1 MSLLTESELRKQL
14 KNTDI
19 KEYEV
24 AKGVIIT
31 PSAKQYLQDK
41 NIKLVIVDT
50 LGSKKQENSE
60 PGKDDNGK
68 IFPRYMCQNG
78 GYVEEKPE
86 HMTQLYG
93 NKLVPKDHRRIEFRG
108 RLDSLQSKILEVQVI
123 ATKLQNEKVAKE
135 LEEIL
140 CFVRNILRAE
150 VLEEKLPE
158 FSLIGMSE
166 DELREI
172 SHNPKKYFNMEH
184 FIPSFKMGEI
194 VIALNS
200 IRSNIRE
207 VEICSFKAFKDFEG
221 EITRNDIIRYLNR
234 LSSCLYV
241 MMFKFLSGKYK

>member
-14 KNTDI
+14 KNTEV

-24 AKGVIIT
+24 ARGVIIT

-50 LGSKKQENSE
+50 LGAKKQGEVKVE
-60 PGKDDNGK
+60 KEDEGK
-68 IFPRYMCQNG
+68 IFPKYICLQG
-78 GYVEEKPE
+78 GYVEKKPE

-108 RLDSLQSKILEVQVI
+108 RLDSLQSKILETQIV
-123 ATKLQNEKVAKE
+123 ASKLQNEGVVKD
-135 LEEIL
+135 LEEVL
-140 CFVRNILRAE
+140 FFVRNILRSE

-158 FSLIGMSE
+158 FSLLGISE
-166 DELREI
+166 KDLREM
-172 SHNPKKYFNMEH
+172 SHNPKKHFNMEH
-184 FIPSFKMGEI
+184 FMPSYKMGEI

-207 VEICSFKAFKDFEG
+207 VEVYGFKAFKDADG
-221 EITRNDIIRYLNR
+221 EITREDIMRYLNR
-234 LSSCLYV
+234 LSSCLYI

>member
-14 KNTDI
+14 RNTDI

-24 AKGVIIT
+24 EKGVIIT

-41 NIKLVIVDT
+41 NIKLVIVDI
-50 LGSKKQENSE
+50 LGAKKQEK
-60 PGKDDNGK
+60 PLIK
-68 IFPRYMCQNG
+68 R
-78 GYVEEKPE
+78 EEEGKPE

-108 RLDSLQSKILEVQVI
+108 KLDSLQSKILEVQVI
-123 ATKLQNEKVAKE
+123 SIKLQNEAVAKE

-158 FSLIGMSE
+158 FWLIGMSE
-166 DELREI
+166 NDLRKV
-172 SHNPKKYFNMEH
+172 SHNPKKHFNMEH
-184 FIPSFKMGEI
+184 FIPSYKMGEI

-207 VEICSFKAFKDFEG
+207 VEICSFKAFKDIDG
-221 EITRNDIIRYLNR
+221 EITRSDIIRYLNR

-241 MMFKFLSGKYK
+241 MMLKFLSGKYK

>member
-1 MSLLTESELRKQL
+1 MSLLTESELRKEL
-14 KNTDI
+14 RNTDI

-24 AKGVIIT
+24 EKGVIIT

-41 NIKLVIVDT
+41 NIKLIIVDV
-50 LGSKKQENSE
+50 LGSKKQEKPLIDRGE
-60 PGKDDNGK
+60 EGK
-68 IFPRYMCQNG
+68 IFPRYICEKG

-108 RLDSLQSKILEVQVI
+108 KLDSLQSKILEVQVI
-123 ATKLQNEKVAKE
+123 AIKLKNEPLAKE

-158 FSLIGMSE
+158 FWLIGMSE
-166 DELREI
+166 DDLREV
-172 SHNPKKYFNMEH
+172 SHNPKKHFNMDH
-184 FIPSFKMGEI
+184 FIPSYKMGEI

-207 VEICSFKAFKDFEG
+207 VEVCGFKAFKDIDG

-234 LSSCLYV
+234 LSSCLYI

>member
-14 KNTDI
+14 RNTDI

-24 AKGVIIT
+24 EKGVIIT

-41 NIKLVIVDT
+41 NIKLVIVDI
-50 LGSKKQENSE
+50 LGAEKQEK
-60 PGKDDNGK
+60 PL
-68 IFPRYMCQNG
+68 IIR
-78 GYVEEKPE
+78 EEEKEEEGKPE

-123 ATKLQNEKVAKE
+123 SIKLQNEAVAKE

-140 CFVRNILRAE
+140 FFVRNILRAE

-158 FSLIGMSE
+158 FCLIGMNE
-166 DELREI
+166 NDIREV
-172 SHNPKKYFNMEH
+172 SHNPKKHYNMDH
-184 FIPSFKMGEI
+184 FIPNYKMGEL

-200 IRSNIRE
+200 IRTNIRE
-207 VEICSFKAFKDFEG
+207 VEICSFKAFKDIDG
-221 EITRNDIIRYLNR
+221 EVTRSDIIRYLNR

-241 MMFKFLSGKYK
+241 MMLKFLSGKYK

>member
-24 AKGVIIT
+24 VKGVIIT

-50 LGSKKQENSE
+50 LGSKKQGNSITE
-60 PGKDDNGK
+60 KEDEGK
-68 IFPRYMCQNG
+68 IFPKYICLKG

-93 NKLVPKDHRRIEFRG
+93 NKLVPKDHRKIEFRG

-123 ATKLQNEKVAKE
+123 ASKLQNEGVAKD

-140 CFVRNILRAE
+140 SFVRNILRAE

-158 FSLIGMSE
+158 FSILGISE
-166 DELREI
+166 NDLREM
-172 SHNPKKYFNMEH
+172 SHNPKKYFNMDH
-184 FIPSFKMGEI
+184 FMPNYKMGEI
-194 VIALNS
+194 VVGLNS

-207 VEICSFKAFKDFEG
+207 VEICGFKAFKDIDG

-234 LSSCLYV
+234 LSSCLYI

>member
-24 AKGVIIT
+24 VKGSIIT
-31 PSAKQYLQDK
+31 PSARQYLQDK
-41 NIKLVIVDT
+41 NIKLVMVDA
-50 LGSKKQENSE
+50 LSDKKQGISKEKTE
-60 PGKDDNGK
+60 DKGK
-68 IFPRYMCQNG
+68 IFPTFSCLQG

-86 HMTQLYG
+86 YMTQLYG

-108 RLDSLQSKILEVQVI
+108 RIDSLESEILETEVI
-123 ATKLQNEKVAKE
+123 ASKLKNEGVIKD
-135 LEEIL
+135 LEEVL

-150 VLEEKLPE
+150 VLEEGLPE
-158 FSLIGMSE
+158 FYLLGMSE
-166 DELREI
+166 DDLREI

-184 FIPSFKMGEI
+184 FMPSYKMGEI

-200 IRSNIRE
+200 LRSNTRE
-207 VEICSFKAFKDFEG
+207 VEVCGFKAFKDIDG

-234 LSSCLYV
+234 LSSCFYI

>member
-1 MSLLTESELRKQL
+1 MSLLTECELRKQL

-24 AKGVIIT
+24 EKGVIIT

-41 NIKLVIVDT
+41 NIKLMIVDK
-50 LGSKKQENSE
+50 LGAKKQGNSKNENE
-60 PGKDDNGK
+60 DKGK
-68 IFPRYMCQNG
+68 IFPKYICLQG
-78 GYVEEKPE
+78 GYVEKKPE

-93 NKLVPKDHRRIEFRG
+93 EKLVPKDHRRIEFRG
-108 RLDSLQSKILEVQVI
+108 RLDSLQSKILEAQVLSV
-123 ATKLQNEKVAKE
+123 KLEKESVAKD

-140 CFVRNILRAE
+140 CFVRNVLRAE
-150 VLEEKLPE
+150 VLEEQLPE
-158 FSLIGMSE
+158 FSLLGMNE
-166 DELREI
+166 NDLREI

-184 FIPSFKMGEI
+184 FIPNYKMGEI

-200 IRSNIRE
+200 IRSNVRE
-207 VEICSFKAFKDFEG
+207 VEVCGFKAFKDIDG

-241 MMFKFLSGKYK
+241 MMLKFLSGKYK

>member
-24 AKGVIIT
+24 VKGVIIT

-50 LGSKKQENSE
+50 LGAKKQSPEVVKE
-60 PGKDDNGK
+60 AEGK
-68 IFPRYMCQNG
+68 IFPRFMCLQG

-108 RLDSLQSKILEVQVI
+108 RIDSLQSKILEVQVM
-123 ATKLQNEKVAKE
+123 ASKLQNEGVAKD

-140 CFVRNILRAE
+140 CFVRNILRSE
-150 VLEEKLPE
+150 VLEDKLPE

-166 DELREI
+166 NELREI
-172 SHNPKKYFNMEH
+172 SHNPIKYFNMEH
-184 FIPSFKMGEI
+184 FMPNYKMGEI

-200 IRSNIRE
+200 IRSNVRE
-207 VEICSFKAFKDFEG
+207 VEICSFKAFKDIDG
-221 EITRNDIIRYLNR
+221 EITRKDIIRYLNR

>member
-1 MSLLTESELRKQL
+1 MSLLTESELRRQL

-24 AKGVIIT
+24 VKGDIIT

-50 LGSKKQENSE
+50 LGVKKQSDSLRDKEE
-60 PGKDDNGK
+60 VEK
-68 IFPRYMCQNG
+68 IFPRFICLQG

-123 ATKLQNEKVAKE
+123 ATKLQNEGVAKE

-150 VLEEKLPE
+150 VLDEKLPE

-166 DELREI
+166 NDLREI
-172 SHNPKKYFNMEH
+172 SHNPKKYFSMEH
-184 FIPSFKMGEI
+184 FMPNYKMGEI

-200 IRSNIRE
+200 IRSNVRE
-207 VEICSFKAFKDFEG
+207 VEICSFKAFKDIEG

>member
-1 MSLLTESELRKQL
+1 MSLITESELRKQL
-14 KNTDI
+14 KNTEV

-24 AKGVIIT
+24 ARGVIIT

-50 LGSKKQENSE
+50 LGAKKQGGVKTEKE
-60 PGKDDNGK
+60 DEGK
-68 IFPRYMCQNG
+68 IFPKYICLQG
-78 GYVEEKPE
+78 GYVEKKPE

-108 RLDSLQSKILEVQVI
+108 KLDSLQSKILETQVL
-123 ATKLQNEKVAKE
+123 ASRLQNEGVAKD
-135 LEEIL
+135 LEEVL
-140 CFVRNILRAE
+140 CFVRNILRSE

-158 FSLIGMSE
+158 FSLLGISE
-166 DELREI
+166 NELREM
-172 SHNPKKYFNMEH
+172 SHHPKKYFNMEH
-184 FIPSFKMGEI
+184 FMPSYKMGEV

-207 VEICSFKAFKDFEG
+207 VEIYGFKAFKDADG
-221 EITRNDIIRYLNR
+221 EITREDIMRYLNR
-234 LSSCLYV
+234 LSSCLYI

>member
-1 MSLLTESELRKQL
+1 MSLLTESELRRQL
-14 KNTDI
+14 KNTDV

-41 NIKLVIVDT
+41 NIKLVVVDA
-50 LGSKKQENSE
+50 LNIKNHGDSLSAKEEK
-60 PGKDDNGK
+60 GK
-68 IFPRYMCQNG
+68 IFPKFICEKG

-93 NKLVPKDHRRIEFRG
+93 NKLVPKDHRRIELRG
-108 RLDSLQSKILEVQVI
+108 RLDSLQSRILEVQVLAI
-123 ATKLQNEKVAKE
+123 RLKNEQVAKE

-140 CFVRNILRAE
+140 SFVRNILRAE
-150 VLEEKLPE
+150 VLEENLPE

-166 DELREI
+166 NDLREV

-184 FIPSFKMGEI
+184 FRPNYKMGEI

-207 VEICSFKAFKDFEG
+207 VEICSFKAFKDIDG
-221 EITRNDIIRYLNR
+221 EITRSDIIRYLNR

>member
-1 MSLLTESELRKQL
+1 MSLLTESVLRKQL

-24 AKGVIIT
+24 VKGVIIT

-41 NIKLVIVDT
+41 NIKLVIVDA
-50 LGSKKQENSE
+50 LGAKKQGNYKSE
-60 PGKDDNGK
+60 KEDEGK
-68 IFPRYMCQNG
+68 IFPKYICLQG

-93 NKLVPKDHRRIEFRG
+93 NKLVPKDNRRIEFRG

-123 ATKLQNEKVAKE
+123 ASKLQNEGVVKD

-140 CFVRNILRAE
+140 SFVRNILRAE
-150 VLEEKLPE
+150 VLEENLPE
-158 FSLIGMSE
+158 FSILGISE
-166 DELREI
+166 NDLREM
-172 SHNPKKYFNMEH
+172 SHNPKKYFNMDH
-184 FIPSFKMGEI
+184 FMPNYKMGEI
-194 VIALNS
+194 IVELNS

-207 VEICSFKAFKDFEG
+207 AEICGFKAFKDIDG

-234 LSSCLYV
+234 LSSCLYI

>member
-24 AKGVIIT
+24 VKGVIIT

-50 LGSKKQENSE
+50 LGAKKQSNSDGVTE
-60 PGKDDNGK
+60 AEGK
-68 IFPRYMCQNG
+68 IFPKFICLQG

-108 RLDSLQSKILEVQVI
+108 RLDSLQSKILEVQVM
-123 ATKLQNEKVAKE
+123 ASKLKNEGVAKD

-172 SHNPKKYFNMEH
+172 SHNPNKYFNMDH
-184 FIPSFKMGEI
+184 FMPNYKMGEI
-194 VIALNS
+194 VIELNS
-200 IRSNIRE
+200 IRSNARE
-207 VEICSFKAFKDFEG
+207 VEICSFKAFKDIDG
-221 EITRNDIIRYLNR
+221 EITRKDIIRYLNR

>member
-1 MSLLTESELRKQL
+1 MSLLTEIELRKQL
-14 KNTDI
+14 RNTDI

-24 AKGVIIT
+24 EKGVIIT

-41 NIKLVIVDT
+41 NIKLVIVDI
-50 LGSKKQENSE
+50 LGAKKQEKPLIN
-60 PGKDDNGK
+60 K
-68 IFPRYMCQNG
+68 
-78 GYVEEKPE
+78 EEEGKPE

-108 RLDSLQSKILEVQVI
+108 KLDSLQSKILEVQVI
-123 ATKLQNEKVAKE
+123 SIKLQNEAVAKE

-158 FSLIGMSE
+158 FWLIGMSE
-166 DELREI
+166 NDLREV
-172 SHNPKKYFNMEH
+172 SHNPKKHFNMDH
-184 FIPSFKMGEI
+184 FIPSYKMGEI

-207 VEICSFKAFKDFEG
+207 VEICSFKAFKDIDG
-221 EITRNDIIRYLNR
+221 EITRSDIIRYLNR

-241 MMFKFLSGKYK
+241 MMLKFLSGKYK

>member
-31 PSAKQYLQDK
+31 PSAKQFLQDK
-41 NIKLVIVDT
+41 NIKLVIVDF
-50 LGSKKQENSE
+50 LGAKKQGDLKSE
-60 PGKDDNGK
+60 KEDEGK
-68 IFPRYMCQNG
+68 ILPKYICLQG
-78 GYVEEKPE
+78 GYLEKKPE

-108 RLDSLQSKILEVQVI
+108 RLDSLQSKILETQVL
-123 ATKLQNEKVAKE
+123 ASKLQNEGVAKD

-140 CFVRNILRAE
+140 CFVRNMLRAE

-158 FSLIGMSE
+158 FSLLGMSE
-166 DELREI
+166 NDLREM
-172 SHNPKKYFNMEH
+172 SHNPKKHFNMDH
-184 FIPSFKMGEI
+184 FMPSYKMGEI
-194 VIALNS
+194 VVALNS
-200 IRSNIRE
+200 LRSNIRE
-207 VEICSFKAFKDFEG
+207 VEVCGFKAFKDIDGVIARE
-221 EITRNDIIRYLNR
+221 DIMRYLNR
-234 LSSCLYV
+234 LSSCLYI

>member
-14 KNTDI
+14 RNTDI

-24 AKGVIIT
+24 EKGVIIT

-41 NIKLVIVDT
+41 NIKLVIVDI
-50 LGSKKQENSE
+50 LGAKKQEKPLIN
-60 PGKDDNGK
+60 K
-68 IFPRYMCQNG
+68 
-78 GYVEEKPE
+78 EEEGKPE

-108 RLDSLQSKILEVQVI
+108 KLDSLQSKILEVQVI
-123 ATKLQNEKVAKE
+123 SIKLQNEAVAKE

-158 FSLIGMSE
+158 FWLIGMSE
-166 DELREI
+166 NDLREV
-172 SHNPKKYFNMEH
+172 SHNPKKHFNMDH
-184 FIPSFKMGEI
+184 FIPSYKMGEI

-207 VEICSFKAFKDFEG
+207 VEICSFKAFKDIDG
-221 EITRNDIIRYLNR
+221 EITRSDIIRYLNR

-241 MMFKFLSGKYK
+241 MMLKFLSGKYK

>member
-19 KEYEV
+19 KEFEV
-24 AKGVIIT
+24 VKGVIVT

-41 NIKLVIVDT
+41 NIKLLIVDK
-50 LGSKKQENSE
+50 LGAKKQGEFISE
-60 PGKDDNGK
+60 KEDEGK
-68 IFPRYMCQNG
+68 IMPKYKCHKG
-78 GYVEEKPE
+78 GYLEEKPE

-108 RLDSLQSKILEVQVI
+108 RLDSLQSKILETEI
-123 ATKLQNEKVAKE
+123 LASKLQNEGVVRD

-140 CFVRNILRAE
+140 NFVRNILRAE

-158 FSLIGMSE
+158 FSLLGMSE
-166 DELREI
+166 NDLREM

-184 FIPSFKMGEI
+184 FMPSYKMGEI
-194 VIALNS
+194 VVALNS
-200 IRSNIRE
+200 IRSNTRE
-207 VEICSFKAFKDFEG
+207 VEVCGLKAFKDIDG
-221 EITRNDIIRYLNR
+221 EITRNDIMKYLNR
-234 LSSCLYV
+234 LSSCLYI